1 MATDTYTERFT
12 VRATQAEKDAID
24 EMAEKLDLSR
34 SRYVCQ
40 VAAGVPLPGGGGADA
55 EVLEALDA
63 ISEDL
68 REIRE
73 AINKAGRNVN
83 QVAHHMNKGVRQ
95 DVDAAVIEDAGAKM
109 REAVSVVVEQRGV
122 VEARI
127 EAILDEQQPAA
138 PDDERAQERFREA
151 AGAMG
156 GEEQSA
162 KERAARTESTE
173 SDAPEE
179 DSQSDEAGQSEG
191 ESAPDEGTSRQADAE
206 AASKSFRKAIEEAVA
221 GAPVQE
227 SGSED
232 GGEKESPA

>member
-1 MATDTYTERFT
+1 
-12 VRATQAEKDAID
+12 
-24 EMAEKLDLSR
+24 
-34 SRYVCQ
+34 
-40 VAAGVPLPGGGGADA
+40 
-55 EVLEALDA
+55 LEALDA
-63 ISEDL
+63 ISEAL
-68 REIRE
+68 REVRE

-83 QVAHHMNKGVRQ
+83 QVARHMNKGVRQ

-151 AGAMG
+151 AGVMG

-179 DSQSDEAGQSEG
+179 DSQSDGAGQSEG
-191 ESAPDEGTSRQADAE
+191 ESAPDEGTSRQTDVE
-206 AASKSFRKAIEEAVA
+206 AASEPFRKAIEETLA

-227 SGSED
+227 SVQERGSED
-232 GGEKESPA
+232 GGEKGSPA